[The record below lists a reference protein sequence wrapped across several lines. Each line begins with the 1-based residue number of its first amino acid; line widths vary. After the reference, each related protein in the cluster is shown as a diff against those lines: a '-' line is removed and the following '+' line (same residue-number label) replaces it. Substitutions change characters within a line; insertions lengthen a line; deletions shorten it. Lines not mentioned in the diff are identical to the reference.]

1 VDDRTLIFLN
11 GKAVYSGIK
20 TSIMQR
26 RSFLHRS
33 LFTAGSLAAGSSVQK
48 VQARDR
54 MADEPFHLNYAI
66 HDGMFSN
73 SAGKNFLDQIRFAHD
88 MGFRAIEDNGMMD
101 RSPAEQQQI
110 GDLLAKL
117 GMQMG
122 VFVITSDSWHWKTS
136 LATGK
141 QEWVEKM
148 EKDCRTAVEVAKR
161 CHAQWMTVVPGNYE
175 RSLSYDIQ
183 LAHIIT
189 ALKRGAAI
197 LEPHGLVMVLEP
209 LSDNPDLFLRHSDQ
223 TFMIC
228 KAVGSPSCKILY
240 DIYHMQRNEG
250 DIIANLNKCWE
261 EIGYIQIGDNPGR
274 NEPTTGEI
282 NYRNVFR
289 HIHKKGYKG
298 ILGMEHGIAKPGKEG
313 EQALISAYRQSDNF
327 L

>member
-1 VDDRTLIFLN
+1 
-11 GKAVYSGIK
+11 
-20 TSIMQR
+20 M
-26 RSFLHRS
+26 
-33 LFTAGSLAAGSSVQK
+33 AGSSLQK
-48 VQARDR
+48 ARAGVG

-73 SAGKNFLDQIRFAHD
+73 LAGKNFLDQIRFAHD

-101 RSPAEQQQI
+101 RSPEEQQKI

-161 CHAQWMTVVPGNYE
+161 CHARWMTVVPGNYE

-183 LAHIIT
+183 LANIIT

-223 TFMIC
+223 TYMVC

-298 ILGMEHGIAKPGKEG
+298 VLGMEHGIAKPGKEG
-313 EQALISAYRQSDNF
+313 ELALISAYRQSDDF